1 MTPAFC
7 EPVWQGIMVCA
18 GPAVAAVSPRPSG
31 QGVRLRLLVVG
42 GVAVVVVVVW
52 VLQGVVVVALWV
64 ICWKWMVW
72 WIVVKERV

>member
-1 MTPAFC
+1 
-7 EPVWQGIMVCA
+7 
-18 GPAVAAVSPRPSG
+18 
-31 QGVRLRLLVVG
+31 VRLRLLVVG